1 MLRIEAVEAAYQRSI
16 VALHGVSLEVRAGEI
31 HALLG
36 ANGAGK
42 STMLKAVS
50 NLLPAERGQVTAGR
64 IVFDGRDTGRTH
76 PADLV
81 RLGLV
86 QVLEGRHCFRALTVE
101 ENLLTGALGRSARR
115 SETAEDLE
123 RVYAIFPK
131 LKARRKA
138 LAGLSSGGEQQ
149 MTAIGR
155 ALMPRPR
162 LLVLDEPSMGLAP
175 LVVRDIF
182 EQLRRLNREEGLSI
196 LVAEQNSTVALQYA
210 DRATV
215 LDAGVA
221 VLSGD
226 ARVLRERA
234 DIQSFYFSEAPVSKL
249 PYIIANA
256 TAHKF
261 KYEPYGV
268 MVDKRWFYQQ
278 GGRPV
283 IYGPEDDYK
292 ALPED
297 MKYRY
302 VYFGSMNLPLV
313 DIAVFCNRSMGSR
326 GPNHQSI
333 C

>member
-1 MLRIEAVEAAYQRSI
+1 MTHPLLHIDAIEAVYQHSI

-42 STMLKAVS
+42 STTLKAVS

-64 IVFDGRDTGRTH
+64 IVFDGHEVARTS

-86 QVLEGRHCFRALTVE
+86 QVLEGRHCFRSLTVE

-115 SETAEDLE
+115 AEAAADLA
-123 RVYAIFPK
+123 RVYAIFPRLQDK
-131 LKARRKA
+131 RRT
-138 LAGLSSGGEQQ
+138 LAGLASGGEQQ

-155 ALMPRPR
+155 ALMSRPR

-215 LDAGVA
+215 LEAGVA
-221 VLSGD
+221 VLNGS
-226 ARVLRERA
+226 AAELRQRV
-234 DIQSFYFSEAPVSKL
+234 DIQE
-249 PYIIANA
+249 
-256 TAHKF
+256 
-261 KYEPYGV
+261 
-268 MVDKRWFYQQ
+268 
-278 GGRPV
+278 
-283 IYGPEDDYK
+283 
-292 ALPED
+292 
-297 MKYRY
+297 
-302 VYFGSMNLPLV
+302 VYFGQGV
-313 DIAVFCNRSMGSR
+313 GVAG
-326 GPNHQSI
+326 
-333 C
+333 